1 MQTIKTFL
9 DQSQAIWKES
19 TAAAR
24 FGLILLLTICVGA
37 VVGVGIWSTQ
47 PNYVTVADNLEFD
60 KSAQLTTALDQAN
73 IGYEIKGSGSIIQV
87 DERSLGRAR
96 VLAGKLGI
104 GSDEAELETASPWMD
119 PVSQQNVFRRNLER
133 QLASSIEKTLGIES
147 ATVHLNLPERQPF
160 LRQSEEPTASVVLE
174 ISPKHRFNE
183 TQAATIAQ
191 TIAHAAGIPVANVAI
206 SDTAGNLF
214 SNSEDLGRLT
224 KQEEYRLNRE
234 RELTGKAQAMLVNFL
249 GIGNA
254 HVEVTTDFT
263 FPNGTKTSTIYD
275 PDKKV
280 ATSEKNESTV
290 SSSGT
295 EAGRANSSAA
305 GVAGASNNAGA
316 GRGGENG
323 KSVTSKTETLNS
335 EFQVSS
341 TIEEDTVSTPIL
353 NLLTVSVLVNTSK
366 VQNESK
372 EIPANVKTSIESM
385 VKQAVGF
392 RPDSDQFTLEFFE
405 FVELLP
411 TEETPASA
419 IPWEQINSVLKN
431 ISLGIAAVVAL
442 FLGLKVI
449 RKLQP
454 SPALVNSGAV
464 LTGAR
469 NSQVNQLSD
478 MVKQNP
484 EVFSKIIAAWANDSP
499 SDGSEKLKE
508 KAA

>member
-174 ISPKHRFNE
+174 ISPKHRFSEN
-183 TQAATIAQ
+183 QAATIAQ

-234 RELTGKAQAMLVNFL
+234 RELTAKAKAMLVNFL

-254 HVEVTTDFT
+254 QVEITADYT
-263 FPNGTKTSTIYD
+263 FQNGTKTSKLFD
-275 PDKKV
+275 PNKRV
-280 ATSEKNESTV
+280 ATSETVNSTV
-290 SSSGT
+290 SST
-295 EAGRANSSAA
+295 PTNAAGAANS
-305 GVAGASNNAGA
+305 AGA
-316 GRGGENG
+316 GRDAG
-323 KSVTSKTETLNS
+323 KSVTNKTETLES
-335 EFQVSS
+335 IFEVSS

-372 EIPANVKTSIESM
+372 EIPANVKSSIESI

-454 SPALVNSGAV
+454 SPALANSGAV

-499 SDGSEKLKE
+499 ADSNEKLKE